1 MNKKRIIKDILFKI
15 STYFSS
21 LISIIILFGI
31 ILYVLI
37 NGAPSLSWKFLTSN
51 YNETMN
57 IITVFQNGNEFKN
70 PNIKNAYFSNKYG
83 IAICDDKTVDGKDCL
98 KVVYVDK
105 NSPFN
110 NAKSTSTNEIYKI
123 KVGETV
129 DVLIGV
135 SKDNKDVYAST
146 KDKAEK
152 FVIKLDSADEISY
165 LQCVTLGGGIK
176 GSLITT
182 MYLIILSL
190 LFSLPLGIGA
200 AIYLVLYAKNG
211 KFKNI
216 ISNMIDA
223 TSGIPSIIFGF
234 VGMIVFI
241 PFVSTFSSKNTYS
254 ILAGALTMTIIL
266 LPTIIKTTSESL
278 KSIPSYYM
286 SSSLALGAS
295 KTQTIFKV
303 ILPSSLPGIL
313 SATLLSIG
321 RIIGESAALI
331 FVMGTSIED
340 NINIFSGSTSLS
352 LHIWSITREEVP
364 NFNVAC
370 AISIIILLV
379 VFIMNILVKIISYYF
394 YKKKGGI

>member
-1 MNKKRIIKDILFKI
+1 MNKKRMIKDILFKI

-57 IITVFQNGNEFKN
+57 IITVFQNEDEFEN

-123 KVGETV
+123 KVGEVV
-129 DVLIGV
+129 DVLMGI

-146 KDKAEK
+146 KDKAEN
-152 FVIKLDSADEISY
+152 FVIKLDSAYEISY
-165 LQCVTLGGGIK
+165 LQCVTPGGGIR

-295 KTQTIFKV
+295 KTQTIFKI

>member
-1 MNKKRIIKDILFKI
+1 MNKKRIVKDILFKI

-21 LISIIILFGI
+21 LVSIIILFGI
-31 ILYVLI
+31 IMYVII
-37 NGAPSLSWKFLTSN
+37 NGAPSLSWKFLVSD

-57 IITVFQNGNEFKN
+57 IISTSQNEYEFEN
-70 PNIKNAYFSNKYG
+70 PNIKDAYFSSKYG
-83 IAICDDKTVDGKDCL
+83 ISICDDKTVDGKDCL
-98 KVVYVDK
+98 KIVYIDK

-110 NAKSTSTNEIYKI
+110 NVLSTSSNETYQVQ
-123 KVGETV
+123 VGETV
-129 DVLIGV
+129 DVLMGI
-135 SKDNKDVYAST
+135 SKDGKDIYAST

-152 FVIKLDSADEISY
+152 FIEKMDKAYEISY
-165 LQCVTLGGGIK
+165 LQCVISGGGIR

-182 MYLIILSL
+182 LYLILLSL

-211 KFKNI
+211 KFKSI

-278 KSIPSYYM
+278 KTIPSHYM
-286 SSSLALGAS
+286 ASSLALGAS

-303 ILPSSLPGIL
+303 ILPSSIPGIL

-394 YKKKGGI
+394 YKKKGEA